1 MGKRGPRRRADRSKR
16 SERRMA
22 ARNDDGEKPPEGS
35 RQTVIWRLPAAG
47 SSESAEAPEAP
58 ETPDAG
64 ADRPKGRRAPLL
76 AAIGLAVALV
86 CVGLYAAWSEFGSD
100 IFGTGGEAD
109 VPAAPSAAPA
119 VQTTGDGLAGGSA
132 AESPP
137 ADTAGA
143 PLAVAEQED
152 EDAEAGPEEAAV
164 PAVAPPQDD
173 EADPPETAAAEPAV
187 PAVDPPSPSPALAA
201 DDPPATPTIA
211 SARAEEAAAPDD
223 VAAAE
228 ATADA
233 LPDTSPA
240 APSPAQADLG
250 ADTPGVDTL
259 GVETLGVLSA
269 RLEALEARSDGAI
282 GAGAAVIALE
292 QRIRALEDDPTREPL
307 GEALAAWGEQR
318 AALEAALAQV
328 SARLARFEEEAA
340 HQTAADGRLVTLV
353 LATGELTAA
362 LGSSR
367 PFTAALDTIRGIAG
381 EDPEIEGALARL
393 TPFAATGVPTL
404 DGLSARFPQAANAIV
419 RGTVA
424 TEEEGWI
431 DETVTRLSQLVTIR
445 RTGGALDPA
454 SLEGRLVEAEAAL
467 KAGDLERAIA
477 IVEPLTGDDAEAG
490 SAGPWLRDARA
501 RHEADTALAGL
512 VATVHARIGA
522 RWATTGGT
530 P

>member
-47 SSESAEAPEAP
+47 SSESREAPEAP
-58 ETPDAG
+58 ETSDAG

-86 CVGLYAAWSEFGSD
+86 CVGLYAAWSEFGSE
-100 IFGTGGEAD
+100 ILGTSGEAD
-109 VPAAPSAAPA
+109 VAAAPSAAPA
-119 VQTTGDGLAGGSA
+119 VQTTGDGLAGGSTA
-132 AESPP
+132 ASPP
-137 ADTAGA
+137 ADAAGA

-152 EDAEAGPEEAAV
+152 ENAEAGPVEEAV
-164 PAVAPPQDD
+164 PAVAAPQDD
-173 EADPPETAAAEPAV
+173 EADPPETAAAEPAA
-187 PAVDPPSPSPALAA
+187 PAVDAPAPSPALASA
-201 DDPPATPTIA
+201 DPPATPAVA
-211 SARAEEAAAPDD
+211 SARAEEPAVPDNA
-223 VAAAE
+223 VAAEGTVE
-228 ATADA
+228 AV
-233 LPDTSPA
+233 PDTIPA
-240 APSPAQADLG
+240 APSSAQADLG
-250 ADTPGVDTL
+250 ADTP

-340 HQTAADGRLVTLV
+340 HQAAADGRLVTLV

-367 PFTAALDTIRGIAG
+367 PFTPALDSIRGITG

-393 TPFAATGVPTL
+393 APFAATGVPTL

-419 RGTVA
+419 RGTAA
-424 TEEEGWI
+424 TDEEGWI

-445 RTGGALDPA
+445 RTGGAIDPA
-454 SLEGRLVEAEAAL
+454 SLEGRLVDAEAAL

-477 IVEPLTGDDAEAG
+477 IVEPLMGDDAEAG

>member
-1 MGKRGPRRRADRSKR
+1 
-16 SERRMA
+16 MA

-47 SSESAEAPEAP
+47 SSESREAPEAP
-58 ETPDAG
+58 DSPDAG

-86 CVGLYAAWSEFGSD
+86 CVGLYAAWSEFGAE
-100 IFGTGGEAD
+100 ILGTSGE
-109 VPAAPSAAPA
+109 
-119 VQTTGDGLAGGSA
+119 AGGSA
-132 AESPP
+132 APAPSSAVAEQAGDSVTGGGVATSSP
-137 ADTAGA
+137 ADAVGA

-152 EDAEAGPEEAAV
+152 ENAAAGPVEAAV
-164 PAVAPPQDD
+164 PAVAAPQDD
-173 EADPPETAAAEPAV
+173 ETDPPETAEAEPVA
-187 PAVDPPSPSPALAA
+187 PAVDAPAPSPALAA
-201 DDPPATPTIA
+201 ADPPATTPAIA
-211 SARAEEAAAPDD
+211 SARAEEPVAPDGA
-223 VAAAE
+223 VVAE

-233 LPDTSPA
+233 LPDNPPA
-240 APSPAQADLG
+240 APSSAQADLG
-250 ADTPGVDTL
+250 ADTPGAEAL

-340 HQTAADGRLVTLV
+340 HQAAADGRLVTLV

-367 PFTAALDTIRGIAG
+367 PFAPALDSIRGIAG
-381 EDPEIEGALARL
+381 EDPEIEAALARL
-393 TPFAATGVPTL
+393 APFAATGVPTL

-419 RGTVA
+419 RGTAA
-424 TEEEGWI
+424 TDEEGWI

-477 IVEPLTGDDAEAG
+477 IVAPLMGDDAEAG
-490 SAGPWLRDARA
+490 SAGSWLRDARA
-501 RHEADTALAGL
+501 RYEADTVLAGL

-530 P
+530 Q

>member
-1 MGKRGPRRRADRSKR
+1 
-16 SERRMA
+16 MA
-22 ARNDDGEKPPEGS
+22 ARNDDDQKPPEGN

-47 SSESAEAPEAP
+47 SSGSTEAPEAP
-58 ETPDAG
+58 DTPDAG

-86 CVGLYAAWSEFGSD
+86 CVGLYAAWSEFGSEV
-100 IFGTGGEAD
+100 FGTAGESDIA
-109 VPAAPSAAPA
+109 AAPTAAPA
-119 VQTTGDGLAGGSA
+119 AQSTGDDLAGGGTA
-132 AESPP
+132 TSPP
-137 ADTAGA
+137 ADPVGA
-143 PLAVAEQED
+143 PLAVAERAD
-152 EDAEAGPEEAAV
+152 GPTEAGSVEEAV
-164 PAVAPPQDD
+164 PAVVAPQDD
-173 EADPPETAAAEPAV
+173 ETEPPKTATPEPAAPTAEPA
-187 PAVDPPSPSPALAA
+187 SPSPATGVIASASAEKPAA
-201 DDPPATPTIA
+201 PSAAAVAEASADATPDTPPATP
-211 SARAEEAAAPDD
+211 S
-223 VAAAE
+223 
-228 ATADA
+228 
-233 LPDTSPA
+233 S
-240 APSPAQADLG
+240 AQADLR
-250 ADTPGVDTL
+250 ADTPGADTL
-259 GVETLGVLSA
+259 GVETLGVETLGVLNA
-269 RLEALEARSDGAI
+269 RVEALEERSDGAI

-292 QRIRALEDDPTREPL
+292 QRVRALEDDPAREPL

-340 HQTAADGRLVTLV
+340 RQAAADGRLVTLV
-353 LATGELTAA
+353 LATGELTAM

-367 PFTAALDTIRGIAG
+367 PFAPALDTIRGIAG

-393 TPFAATGVPTL
+393 APFAATGVPTL

-419 RGTVA
+419 RGTAA

-445 RTGGALDPA
+445 RTGGAIDPA
-454 SLEGRLVEAEAAL
+454 SLDGRLVEAESAL
-467 KAGDLERAIA
+467 KAGDLGRAIA
-477 IVEPLTGDDAEAG
+477 IVEPLVGEAAAAR

-501 RHEADTALAGL
+501 RREADAALAAL

>member
-1 MGKRGPRRRADRSKR
+1 
-16 SERRMA
+16 MA

-47 SSESAEAPEAP
+47 SSESREAPEAP
-58 ETPDAG
+58 DTPDAE
-64 ADRPKGRRAPLL
+64 ADRRKGRRAPLL

-86 CVGLYAAWSEFGSD
+86 CVGLYAAWSEFGAD
-100 IFGTGGEAD
+100 IFGTGGDPD
-109 VPAAPSAAPA
+109 VAAAPSAAPA
-119 VQTTGDGLAGGSA
+119 VQTTGDGLAGGST

-137 ADTAGA
+137 ADAAGA

-152 EDAEAGPEEAAV
+152 DNAEAGPVEAAV
-164 PAVAPPQDD
+164 PAVAAPQDD
-173 EADPPETAAAEPAV
+173 EIDPPKAAAAEPIA
-187 PAVDPPSPSPALAA
+187 PAVDAPSPSPSLAA
-201 DDPPATPTIA
+201 DDAPATTSAVA
-211 SARAEEAAAPDD
+211 SARAEEPAAPDNA
-223 VAAAE
+223 AAAE
-228 ATADA
+228 ATAEA
-233 LPDTSPA
+233 VPDTSPA
-240 APSPAQADLG
+240 APPPAQADLG
-250 ADTPGVDTL
+250 ADTPGVETL

-340 HQTAADGRLVTLV
+340 HQAAADGRLVTLV
-353 LATGELTAA
+353 LATGELTAV

-367 PFTAALDTIRGIAG
+367 PFAPALDNIRRIAG
-381 EDPEIEGALARL
+381 EDPEIEGSLARL
-393 TPFAATGVPTL
+393 APFAATGVPTL
-404 DGLSARFPQAANAIV
+404 DGLSARFPRAANAIV

-424 TEEEGWI
+424 TDEEGWI

-445 RTGGALDPA
+445 RTGGAIDPA

-477 IVEPLTGDDAEAG
+477 IVEPLMGDDAEAG

-501 RHEADTALAGL
+501 RHDADTALAGL

-530 P
+530 Q